1 LEAAVFPTKFAH
13 LAADLGREFSRRAD
27 HEGLQLASLHLNT
40 LQDRQGEGSGLAAS
54 CLRLTNDIPAGKQ
67 GRNRF
72 NLNGCWLSVAEVLDH
87 GGQGGG

>member
-1 LEAAVFPTKFAH
+1 MFSTKFTD
-13 LAADLGREFSRRAD
+13 LASDLGREFSRRAD

-40 LQDRQGEGSGLAAS
+40 LQDGQGEGSGLAAS
-54 CLRLTNDIPAGKQ
+54 RLRMTNDIPAGQQ

-72 NLNGCWLSVAEVLDH
+72 NLNGCWLSVTEVLDH